1 MTCAEYWSE
10 NRKRRIL
17 DQIKHLRWRFF
28 VKIVKGFYPLTIFGK
43 GSIIDI

>member
-28 VKIVKGFYPLTIFGK
+28 VKIVKGF
-43 GSIIDI
+43 